1 MKRKIFWA
9 GLAVISLLCSF
20 AFSFLTATLVFL
32 VAGAAWWWVVYY
44 SGFFP

>member
-20 AFSFLTATLVFL
+20 AFSFLTGTLVFV
-32 VAGAAWWWVVYY
+32 VAGAVWWRVVY
-44 SGFFP
+44 SSSAFP